1 MTNQSKGCQV
11 VSDSGPEP
19 DCIDATAD
27 AGILEQVRHGN
38 FEHFDTFVDRY
49 KARLMNYIIHSIRDV
64 HRAED
69 ITQDVFLR
77 AFRASPQVTRDGTN
91 TVAAWLFTIARNCV
105 TDHLRAAGRKPL
117 VLQSEL
123 PQDDGSTDPIDNQLA
138 ITPDPA
144 DAVLEAEGNQ
154 RVEAILD
161 QLPPSQRDTVALKV
175 FAELTF
181 PEIAE
186 ATGCPL
192 ATAKSRM
199 RYGLKKIREILSEAG
214 RTDHE

>member
-1 MTNQSKGCQV
+1 MTDGSKSLKA
-11 VSDSGPEP
+11 VSDS
-19 DCIDATAD
+19 DAEAHCTNAPAD
-27 AGILEQVRHGN
+27 VEILEQVGRGN
-38 FEHFDTFVDRY
+38 FEHFDRFVDRY
-49 KARLMNYIIHSIRDV
+49 KARLMNYIIHSVRDM
-64 HRAED
+64 HRTED

-77 AFRASPQVTRDGTN
+77 AFRASAQVTRGGKN
-91 TVAAWLFTIARNCV
+91 TVASWLFTIAKNCV

-123 PQDDGSTDPIDNQLA
+123 PQDDGSMDPIDNQLA
-138 ITPDPA
+138 TTPDPA

-186 ATGCPL
+186 VTGCPL

-199 RYGLKKIREILSEAG
+199 RYGLKKIREILSNAG
-214 RTDHE
+214 RNDHE